1 MSYLLTHWRYLRAH
15 ETPPAEDT
23 PGETTV
29 PNEQQGASGQES
41 NFLSRDEFAQF
52 QQSITE
58 RFDGI
63 GKEVTEGF
71 GWVRENLAPMTNPAD
86 DAAPDSPSE
95 NQADN
100 PAETVIEV
108 QDRQTV
114 RNRKPRARLNLG
126 NLFR

>member
-15 ETPPAEDT
+15 ETPPSEDP

-29 PNEQQGASGQES
+29 PGEQQGASGQS
-41 NFLSRDEFAQF
+41 ANVLSRDEFDQF
-52 QQSITE
+52 RQSVTE

-63 GKEVTEGF
+63 GREVSEGF
-71 GWVRENLAPMTNPAD
+71 GWVRENLAPTISPAD
-86 DAAPDSPSE
+86 DVVLDSQSE
-95 NQADN
+95 SQDN